1 MKYYAVSFGE
11 WIELRQAMKPPKE
24 MVTEISR
31 GTIKEKVSTGEIY
44 INKLGYHQYRM
55 KTIERPI
62 TLKVTAHEGGRV
74 ICAIRDNRFFSL
86 TRRDIER
93 GQMIA
98 LTDIQAQK
106 ILDFKGV
113 Q

>member
-24 MVTEISR
+24 MVTEVSR
-31 GTIKEKVSTGEIY
+31 GTVKEKVATGEIY
-44 INKLGYHQYRM
+44 INQNGFHQYRM
-55 KTIERPI
+55 KTVTRPV
-62 TLKVTAHEGGRV
+62 TLKVIAHEGGRV

-106 ILDFKGV
+106 ILDFKGA

>member
-11 WIELRQAMKPPKE
+11 WIELRQAVKPPKE
-24 MVTEISR
+24 MITEVNR
-31 GTIKEKVSTGEIY
+31 GTVKEKVMTGEIY
-44 INKLGYHQYRM
+44 VNQAGYHQHRM
-55 KTIERPI
+55 KTVTRPI
-62 TLKVTAHEGGRV
+62 ILKMIAHEGGRV

-93 GQMIA
+93 GQMIE
-98 LTDIQAQK
+98 LTDAQADK
-106 ILDFKGV
+106 ILAFKGV